1 MNPPETVPAVS
12 SSPSDRVAAIEKPLL
27 VPVLAALATVYTVL
41 ESMLGPAVP
50 LIESSL
56 HTTTAAG
63 TWVFTGLTLAGI
75 VSTPLVTR
83 LADVRNK
90 RSLLLA
96 VWTIAT
102 VGVLVGSVAPDIQT
116 LAVGQVLQG
125 VGLTTIPLSIAIFR
139 ESLPDERLKRAN
151 GVIIGATSVGSAIG
165 FLLAGPVTDS
175 WDFRWL
181 YRLPLI
187 VLVVLLLAAFKVVP
201 SIPARRRE
209 PVDVAGAALLGVSL
223 TTLLVGLTLAPTH
236 GWTSALFVLC
246 AAAAAVLFAA
256 FVGWERRTAHPLVDL
271 RLGGRVVLTVC
282 AISFAVGWANMTLFV
297 AVPLI
302 AEVPKATGYGLG
314 GTATLAGWLLLPMGA
329 LGAVAAG
336 VTHHVRRTVGARGTM
351 IASGLLLLGSM
362 LVLTL
367 SLALPALIVVTV
379 MMGAGLGLGLTEAL
393 NLLAEHVP
401 GDRVASASGLVFMV
415 RNTGSTFGAQV
426 GGSIL
431 ASSLLVGLPVAS
443 RHGMEIMSAVALAVA
458 AVAALGA
465 VTLPRARRG

>member
-1 MNPPETVPAVS
+1 MNHPETVPSVS
-12 SSPSDRVAAIEKPLL
+12 SPPSDRAAANEAPLL
-27 VPVLAALATVYTVL
+27 VPILAALATVYTVL

-96 VWTIAT
+96 IWTIAT
-102 VGVLVGSVAPDIQT
+102 AGVLVGSVAPDIQT

-139 ESLPDERLKRAN
+139 EYLPAERLKRAN
-151 GVIIGATSVGSAIG
+151 GAIIGATSVGSALG
-165 FLLAGPVTDS
+165 FLLVGPVTD
-175 WDFRWL
+175 WGDFRWL
-181 YRLPLI
+181 YRIPLI
-187 VLVVLLLAAFKVVP
+187 VLVVLLLGAFKVVP
-201 SIPARRRE
+201 SLPASQRKR
-209 PVDVAGAALLGVSL
+209 VDVAGAVLLGLGL
-223 TTLLVGLTLAPTH
+223 TILLVGLTLAPGH
-236 GWTSALFVLC
+236 GWASALFIWC
-246 AAAAAVLFAA
+246 AAVAVVLLAA
-256 FVGWERRTAHPLVDL
+256 FVFWERRTAEPLVDL

-282 AISFAVGWANMTLFV
+282 AISFAVGWASMTLFV

-302 AEVPKATGYGLG
+302 AEVPKAAGYGMG
-314 GTATLAGWLLLPMGA
+314 GTATLAGWLLLPLGV
-329 LGAVAAG
+329 LGAITAG
-336 VTHHVRRTVGARGTM
+336 ATHYVRRAIGARGTM
-351 IASGLLLLGSM
+351 IASGLLFLGSM

-367 SLALPALIVVTV
+367 SLALPALVVAAV
-379 MMGAGLGLGLTEAL
+379 MMGAGWGLGLTEAL

-401 GDRVASASGLVFMV
+401 GDRIASASGLVFMV

-431 ASSLLVGLPVAS
+431 ASFVMAGLPVAS
-443 RHGMEIMSAVALAVA
+443 RHGMAVMSIVALVVT

-465 VTLPRARRG
+465 VTLPRARRA